1 VRLLISVN
9 GFLLHCP
16 YAEDT
21 ELKACCPLFYNKV
34 GVAQVVRVTTHFTMR
49 VDQRFNSSLRHFRV
63 LRYARATIL
72 TSESGYFRTQHSINK
87 KIKMKEPRQVEDTS
101 LFDEILNE
109 TPQDVKNFVDNS
121 LEIAHQIDV
130 LMKKKGM
137 LQKDLAN
144 LLGKSEAEISR
155 MLSGTHNLTIK
166 SISKIEAVLEAKII
180 TTPFRVEEDKKERK

>member
-1 VRLLISVN
+1 
-9 GFLLHCP
+9 
-16 YAEDT
+16 
-21 ELKACCPLFYNKV
+21 
-34 GVAQVVRVTTHFTMR
+34 
-49 VDQRFNSSLRHFRV
+49 
-63 LRYARATIL
+63 
-72 TSESGYFRTQHSINK
+72 
-87 KIKMKEPRQVEDTS
+87 MKEPRQVEDTS

-109 TPQDVKNFVDNS
+109 TPQEVKNFVDNS

-166 SISKIEAVLEAKII
+166 SISKIEAVLEAKVII
-180 TTPFRVEEDKKERK
+180 TPFRVEEDKKELNEKISTVLFATKIAAGNNAKLHNAIYDYTGSVYKSPTLQVA